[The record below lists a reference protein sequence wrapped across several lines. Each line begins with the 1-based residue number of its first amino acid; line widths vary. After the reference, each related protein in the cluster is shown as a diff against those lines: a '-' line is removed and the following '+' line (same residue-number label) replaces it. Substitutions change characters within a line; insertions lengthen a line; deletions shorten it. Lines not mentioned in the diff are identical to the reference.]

1 MKIRETL
8 QNYKRVLTIAHK
20 PRKDEFVFS
29 LRICALGM
37 LVLGVIG
44 FIIYLI
50 ALLIGG

>member
-1 MKIRETL
+1 MNIRETL

-20 PRKDEFVFS
+20 PGKDEFVFS
-29 LRICALGM
+29 LRICTLGM

-44 FIIYLI
+44 FVVYLT